1 MLTQNQEAARA
12 FVIANNDEGQMEHT
26 LTNID
31 SDRYADFGIIQFD
44 NQRALELL
52 KDNNILGRF
61 NDIIA
66 LCELVAARGPTL
78 FFDERKDS

>member
-1 MLTQNQEAARA
+1 MTPNQQAARD

-26 LTNID
+26 LTNLEAGL
-31 SDRYADFGIIQFD
+31 YADFGIIQFD

-52 KDNNILGRF
+52 KDNNVLGRF
-61 NDIIA
+61 NDVIA

-78 FFDERKDS
+78 FFDERKDA